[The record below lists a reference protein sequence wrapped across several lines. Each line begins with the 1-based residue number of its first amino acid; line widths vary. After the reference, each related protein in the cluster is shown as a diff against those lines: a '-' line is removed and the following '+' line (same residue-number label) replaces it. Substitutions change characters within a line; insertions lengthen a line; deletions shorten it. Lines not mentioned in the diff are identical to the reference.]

1 MAADNLARATLQ
13 VRTLRLYSVIGGLM
27 VAGILGLVAYS
38 ISLGPLVG
46 PGVESSFGLAVGLM
60 FLQATVLVHL
70 VDRVYR
76 VYPFGR
82 RLKTAP
88 PGPIT
93 DQDIAWFL
101 RVLVIVA
108 AVGAVAYILGSLIA
122 T

>member
-1 MAADNLARATLQ
+1 MAADDLGRASMQ
-13 VRTLRLYSVIGGLM
+13 VRTLRLYAVIGGLM

-38 ISLGPLVG
+38 IALGPLVG
-46 PGVESSFGLAVGLM
+46 PGVESSFGLAVALM

-82 RLKTAP
+82 RVRPAP
-88 PGPIT
+88 PPPLT
-93 DQDIAWFL
+93 DRDIAWFL

-108 AVGAVAYILGSLIA
+108 AVGALSYILGSLIA